1 MRLVAG
7 RHRGE
12 GNVEV
17 LHPGEG
23 IWGAVCDDFWER
35 VDAVVVCRELGF
47 DSATEATVTN
57 AFKASPLSSLDFWY
71 ALDDASCVGT
81 EPRLTEC
88 PGLWGEGGNCKQ
100 AYEWAGVRCAL
111 GDCVEGH
118 GGTYC
123 CEETADGYNPR
134 SKFCCP
140 PGRAGHG
147 CHFSDDIY
155 CHSAGTVDDAGH
167 CKCAD
172 GYLGSRCQYGDA
184 TTCNGNGK
192 VSRTGKCTCWAGDG
206 PNCVDKGEETG
217 VVEPAPAKVH
227 HANTQA
233 SPKED
238 GASAADTYTQDTN
251 GSTDPAANTHA
262 DASQP
267 GNAAAPPAEASKTL
281 PGGDASTDGGVAPPT
296 KGMAVAV
303 TAGILFMGFIV
314 SAVVV
319 VRTLRK
325 DQKVAGM
332 NSNSHRR
339 KSRRRSDP
347 EGNALLGEDTL
358 ASVRQELL
366 EEERRFNERLM
377 HHVSAAS
384 GSDAAPAKAKL
395 SGENFVLSD
404 VPDSD
409 SDGGGGGGG
418 GRRESYNPTSF
429 GNNAGVMR
437 RQSVSIS
444 TANSKDLRRAAMGE
458 PAGFDGYRGDAAN
471 SSSSGGSGGGGGNNA
486 HRGNRVTS
494 ARGRSGRRPT
504 ISNDDRTM
512 ADLRKRGSSSSST
525 TDSDSGDDN
534 DPFNLSKSAPAAG
547 LIIPSQSTGL
557 TGLAKAGGALAAV
570 PLLQVASSIKSSP
583 SLARKAEPEEMG
595 GLQRALT
602 MFANI
607 GKSAL
612 GGDDDAGD
620 GIDSAAHGRGS
631 SGGGSGGGSG
641 GRATSASLRPKSGGS
656 VSKWGTLKA
665 VAKVQQFAK
674 EDFAREGTVIELENT
689 AHDARRNQ
697 ALDDTRQDAKNAL
710 AEKLAKRRAAA
721 LARKSSSGPIGVSV
735 PGGASSPRKRSVSTP
750 KDVSGPSGLSNPE
763 RSGPGGGGFPS
774 ASKE

>member
-1 MRLVAG
+1 MTCASIYSMLVLLYTLCTYAYGSPSPQIVRAERAEDSSTEVRLVAG

-81 EPRLTEC
+81 EPQLTEC

-251 GSTDPAANTHA
+251 GSTDPAANTQA

-267 GNAAAPPAEASKTL
+267 GNAAAPPAEASKPL

-332 NSNSHRR
+332 NINSHRR

-444 TANSKDLRRAAMGE
+444 TANSKDLRRAAMG
-458 PAGFDGYRGDAAN
+458 D
-471 SSSSGGSGGGGGNNA
+471 
-486 HRGNRVTS
+486 
-494 ARGRSGRRPT
+494 
-504 ISNDDRTM
+504 
-512 ADLRKRGSSSSST
+512 
-525 TDSDSGDDN
+525 DSGDDN

-665 VAKVQQFAK
+665 VARVQQFAK